1 MPRKVSAVDFDAIG
15 DVLREFGFPILVAG
29 VAAFVAWFLLKTLID
44 EHKAARTVWKQRETQ
59 LRADFA
65 DQIARSE
72 LLRLEQVTR
81 AEKAESLLAAQ
92 VSATRES
99 AETVRELVRA
109 VQEARIDIASVRRS
123 PARPARD

>member
-1 MPRKVSAVDFDAIG
+1 MPFEEIG
-15 DVLREFGFPILVAG
+15 NILREFGFPILVAV
-29 VAAFVAWFLLKTLID
+29 VAGFVAWYLLKTLID

-65 DQIARSE
+65 DQLARSE
-72 LLRLEQVTR
+72 MLRLEQVKR
-81 AEKAESLLAAQ
+81 AEKAEQLLADQ

-123 PARPARD
+123 PARPPRD

>member
-15 DVLREFGFPILVAG
+15 GILREFGFPILVAG

-44 EHKAARTVWKQRETQ
+44 EHKAARAAWNAREVE

-65 DQIARSE
+65 GQIARSE
-72 LLRLEQVTR
+72 LLRVEQVKR

-99 AETVRELVRA
+99 AETVRELVRV
-109 VQEARIDIASVRRS
+109 VQEARIDIASVRTR
-123 PARPARD
+123 PARPPRD